1 MSLIVNFIITVE
13 GVRVMFLGLPWFVW
27 FVVCI
32 ALIGVI
38 IVILGWYV
46 AYCVF
51 DWGVHYVKHVW
62 EDEDESTR

>member
-1 MSLIVNFIITVE
+1 
-13 GVRVMFLGLPWFVW
+13 MFLGLPWFVW
-27 FVVCI
+27 IVVCI
-32 ALIGVI
+32 SLIGVI